1 MSVAPTSAPTSSP
14 TTSSQ
19 TTRST
24 RGAGVGRPAVRS
36 AALALVS
43 AATALAFGRVF
54 RDGGF
59 APLLLVAA
67 LVPHFVGFVGRVRR
81 WSVRRTVVIA
91 VLAITMILVWIVVG
105 ETTAYGLPTPA
116 TGTRIGHLLGSG
128 WTVFRIGIAPV
139 TPEVGVV
146 LLCAI
151 AMALSAIVA
160 DAIGRRP
167 DVTLGALAPTL
178 VLFVLTGTLGTG
190 ALRIPTTVAYVAAAM
205 VAIVIANAARVEQ
218 RRTWFTGRRLAS
230 DAAVVRSA
238 AFVGGIAVLTGLALT
253 PLVPGVDSPALVR
266 YRNHAGG
273 GSSGGGDFTTVSPLV
288 DLRARLGT
296 RSREE
301 LFRVTSPRALNW
313 RMVALDRFDGQV
325 WSVTSEARDAADTFR
340 SRSDRHTVTQTFA
353 IGVLNDRWVPAAF
366 TPVRTNMGNARVIP
380 DSSTLIAPN
389 PIGNQVYEVR
399 SRVETPPTTAQIA
412 ATAAD
417 GPTPASVRRAL
428 VLPTNFPQ
436 ALRDQARGIIRAS
449 KTPYAQAQALEHFF
463 KDGSFHYDLNVA
475 PSDATEAITE
485 FLQVRRGF
493 CQQFAGAYAALA
505 RAAGLASRVVVGFTP
520 GERDDASGDFIVR
533 GRDAHAWVEVWFAG
547 LGWRTF
553 DPTPAGPAPGQADA
567 RAGAANNT
575 DPSTDTTPTTSAA
588 TPATAPPRAAGGA
601 NRIPK
606 ADTLITTQHHAAT
619 HGFDPRAFALL
630 ALPLLALGAAAA
642 FLGTRQLRRL
652 RSRRLRRHAAE
663 PAERV
668 GGAWRDALEAC
679 VVAGLP
685 ISAALTPS
693 EQVVSIGR
701 HGAPP
706 DSLPP
711 LRDLAITYGEIEFSP
726 HPPDIATT
734 DHAWSAAEEVR
745 TALLV
750 GVGPATRARRAI
762 RASFIDWDAAELLN
776 Q

>member
-1 MSVAPTSAPTSSP
+1 MSAA
-14 TTSSQ
+14 Q
-19 TTRST
+19 TST
-24 RGAGVGRPAVRS
+24 RGTGAERPAVRS

-59 APLLLVAA
+59 VPLLLVAA
-67 LVPHFVGFVGRVRR
+67 LMPHLVGFVGRVRR
-81 WSVRRTVVIA
+81 WTVRRTVVGA
-91 VLAITMILVWIVVG
+91 ALATTMTLVWIVVG
-105 ETTAYGLPTPA
+105 ETTAYGVPTPA
-116 TGTRIGHLLGSG
+116 TATRVGHLLDSG
-128 WTVFRIGIAPV
+128 WTVFRVGIAPV
-139 TPEVGVV
+139 TPAVGVV

-205 VAIVIANAARVEQ
+205 VATVIANAARVEQ

-266 YRNHAGG
+266 YRNHTGRGG
-273 GSSGGGDFTTVSPLV
+273 SGGGDFTTVSPLV
-288 DLRARLGT
+288 DLRARLGP

-301 LFRVTSPRALNW
+301 LFRVTSPLALNW
-313 RMVALDRFDGQV
+313 RTVALDRFDGQV

-340 SRSDRHTVTQTFA
+340 SRSDRHAITQTFT

-366 TPVRTNMGNARVIP
+366 TPVRTNMGNARVIA

-399 SRVETPPTTAQIA
+399 SRVESPATPAQIA
-412 ATAAD
+412 ATATTR
-417 GPTPASVRRAL
+417 PIPAAIRRAL
-428 VLPTNFPQ
+428 ALPEGFPA
-436 ALRDQARGIIRAS
+436 ALRDEARRITSGGA
-449 KTPYAQAQALEHFF
+449 TPYAQAQALRHFF
-463 KDGSFHYDLNVA
+463 IDGSFHYDLNVA

-505 RAAGLASRVVVGFTP
+505 RAAGLPSRVVVGFTP
-520 GERDDASGDFIVR
+520 GELDGASGDYIVR

-547 LGWRTF
+547 LGWRTV

-567 RAGAANNT
+567 RAGVANTT
-575 DPSTDTTPTTSAA
+575 DPITDTTPTTSAA
-588 TPATAPPRAAGGA
+588 TPTTAPARATGGA

-619 HGFDPRAFALL
+619 RGFDARAFALL
-630 ALPLLALGAAAA
+630 ALSLLALIVAAGFVGAR
-642 FLGTRQLRRL
+642 LLRHM
-652 RSRRLRRHAAE
+652 RSRRLRRNATE
-663 PAERV
+663 PSERV

-693 EQVVSIGR
+693 EQVVSIGH

-706 DSLPP
+706 DVLPP
-711 LRDLAITYGEIEFSP
+711 LRDLAITYSEIEFSP
-726 HPPDIATT
+726 HPPDTATT
-734 DHAWSAAEEVR
+734 DHAWSVAEEVR

-750 GVGPATRARRAI
+750 GVGPTTRARRAI
-762 RASFIDWDAAELLN
+762 RASFIDWDTAEPLN